1 MNTVLFVE
9 DRADLRAVI
18 KDALYEAGYDVHT
31 VAAKPDGLADCESVA
46 PDLVIYARDGVE
58 RGSVQSLD
66 RMIGHLT
73 RNGKNPVI
81 VLSDDGENALN
92 AGDCALCLPAP
103 LDIDALIVA
112 AAGLLSG
119 ELATPV
125 RH

>member
-18 KDALYEAGYDVHT
+18 KDALCEAGYDVHT
-31 VAAKPDGLADCESVA
+31 VAAKPDGLAGCESVA

-73 RNGKNPVI
+73 RLDSRAEQPTQSKKQDGTPQPNTDDRVI
-81 VLSDDGENALN
+81 
-92 AGDCALCLPAP
+92 LCHR
-103 LDIDALIVA
+103 
-112 AAGLLSG
+112 SSQHRQKH
-119 ELATPV
+119 THQV
-125 RH
+125 R